1 MPIRGYARFVFTKIF
16 SAILTIFVIICVN
29 FVLFRIVP
37 GDPIRLLF
45 RDPRM
50 TLEQMALLRQQF
62 GLDLPIGEQFVA
74 YLRQLF
80 LYGNLGISIFQ
91 GRTVTEIIL
100 DRLPSTLL
108 LIVTAV
114 VIAIILGTILGAIS
128 GWKTGSKLD
137 AFLVS
142 NSLASYSIPAFCVSI
157 VLLVVFSYHLG
168 IFPLAGMATP
178 ASGLTGLAYVRDVA
192 WHMVLPAI
200 AVAIMYIGQYVL
212 ITRNAMQDVLDQDY
226 IISARAK
233 GVKESVI
240 LRRHALRNAILPV
253 VTMTGINLAWAV
265 AGSLQVEIV
274 FSWPGVGRLMYEAI
288 LKRDYPVLQGLFLAF
303 AVAVVL
309 ANLVVD
315 LIYGRLDPRIKV
327 KGD

>member
-1 MPIRGYARFVFTKIF
+1 MRGYGRFVITKIL
-16 SAILTIFVIICVN
+16 SASFTIFTIICVN

-45 RDPRM
+45 KDPRM
-50 TLEQMALLRQQF
+50 TLEQMELLRQQF
-62 GLDLPIGEQFVA
+62 GLDKPIGEQFVA

-80 LYGNLGISIFQ
+80 VYGNLGISIFQ
-91 GRTVTEIIL
+91 GRTVTDVIL
-100 DRLPSTLL
+100 DRLPNTLL
-108 LIVTAV
+108 LIVTSVFIAV
-114 VIAIILGTILGAIS
+114 ILGTIFGAIS
-128 GWKTGSKLD
+128 GWRVGSKLD

-142 NSLASYSIPAFCVSI
+142 NSLASYSIPAFCTSL
-157 VLLVVFSYHLG
+157 VLLVVFSYHIG

-178 ASGLTGLAYVRDVA
+178 ASGLTGWAYWRDVT
-192 WHMVLPAI
+192 WHMFLPAV
-200 AVAIMYIGQYVL
+200 AVVIMYIGQYVL
-212 ITRNAMQDVLDQDY
+212 ITRNSMQDVLDQDY
-226 IISARAK
+226 ILAARAK
-233 GVKESVI
+233 GIKESTV

-288 LKRDYPVLQGLFLAF
+288 LKRDYPILQGLFLAF

-309 ANLVVD
+309 ANLMVD
-315 LIYGRLDPRIKV
+315 LIYGRLDPRIRV
-327 KGD
+327 GGE